1 MPWSF
6 DLSFLPMTNVENQAP
21 PPYPGTNEEAPTA
34 PPARFGSITTASGDI
49 DLEAIHE
56 ILSRGLPPP
65 PPVPRP
71 HLGRACCMI
80 FVYFFMSIVILG
92 LYALLL
98 SFIFTLFDEDNTKAL
113 VTLGIIFVLNIIK
126 GVFNYTRLEYASFIH
141 SVQIVVYTC
150 IQIVCLGFIIYPH
163 STTAMYIFAL
173 LNAYVPLTFEKE
185 K

>member
-1 MPWSF
+1 
-6 DLSFLPMTNVENQAP
+6 MTNVENQAP
-21 PPYPGTNEEAPTA
+21 PPYPGTNEGAPTA
-34 PPARFGSITTASGDI
+34 PPARFGSITTPSGDI

-65 PPVPRP
+65 PPPQSRTE
-71 HLGRACCMI
+71 AWCMFSI
-80 FVYFFMSIVILG
+80 YFFTSIVILG